1 MNSLAKAVRSLLAIV
16 VSFAALAL
24 TGCASIT
31 GSSQQSLSVETRDS
45 TASVTGVTCE
55 LSNDKGKWF
64 LNTPGSAYIQKSSEN
79 LNVLCKKD
87 GISPGQASVAS
98 TTKAGMVGNI
108 LFGGIIGMAIDHS
121 TGAAYEYPP
130 LIQVMMGTSVVIGA
144 VSADTTKS
152 QLDMGTS
159 GTQQVTTN
167 TQTNV
172 TPPTTPS
179 SIPTMSMDA
188 ARVRCTDLG
197 MKPQT
202 ESFGQCVMKLS
213 K

>member
-1 MNSLAKAVRSLLAIV
+1 MWSFIKEIRFVATVLIGSAIL
-16 VSFAALAL
+16 SL

-45 TASVTGVTCE
+45 ASSVTGVTCE

-64 LNTPGSAYIQKSSEN
+64 LNTPGSAYIQKSNEN
-79 LNVLCKKD
+79 LNVLCKKE
-87 GISPGQASVAS
+87 GLSPGQASVAS

-108 LFGGIIGMAIDHS
+108 LFGGLIGAAIDHS

-130 LIQVMMGTSVVIGA
+130 LIQVMMGSSVVIGGA
-144 VSADTTKS
+144 VADATKS
-152 QLDMGTS
+152 QQESGSS
-159 GTQQVTTN
+159 GTQQVAASSQPSAAPTN
-167 TQTNV
+167 TSNA
-172 TPPTTPS
+172 S
-179 SIPTMSMDA
+179 MSMDA
-188 ARVRCTDLG
+188 ARARCTDLG

>member
-1 MNSLAKAVRSLLAIV
+1 MYPLVNVLRFTLAIF
-16 VSFAALAL
+16 SGLAALAL

-45 TASVTGVTCE
+45 AASVTGVTCE

-64 LNTPGSAYIQKSSEN
+64 LNTPGSAYVQKSSEN

-87 GISPGQASVAS
+87 GLSPGQASVAS

-130 LIQVMMGTSVVIGA
+130 LIQVMMGSSVVIGGA
-144 VSADTTKS
+144 SAEAPKS
-152 QLDMGTS
+152 QPEGAAS
-159 GTQQVTTN
+159 GTQQVTASGQPT
-167 TQTNV
+167 V
-172 TPPTTPS
+172 TPTIVSGS
-179 SIPTMSMDA
+179 SPAMSMDA
-188 ARVRCTDLG
+188 ARARCAELG

>member
-1 MNSLAKAVRSLLAIV
+1 MYPLINVLRFTLAIF
-16 VSFAALAL
+16 SGFAALAL

-45 TASVTGVTCE
+45 AASVTGVTCE

-64 LNTPGSAYIQKSSEN
+64 LNTPGSAYVQKSSEN

-87 GISPGQASVAS
+87 GLSPGQASVAS

-130 LIQVMMGTSVVIGA
+130 LIQVMMGTSVVIGGT
-144 VSADTTKS
+144 SADTTKS
-152 QLDMGTS
+152 QSEIGAS
-159 GTQQVTTN
+159 ATQQVATN
-167 TQTNV
+167 SQANV
-172 TPPTTPS
+172 APTTTPS
-179 SIPTMSMDA
+179 SSPTMSMDA

>member
-1 MNSLAKAVRSLLAIV
+1 MYPLVNVLRFTLAIF
-16 VSFAALAL
+16 SGFAALAL

-45 TASVTGVTCE
+45 AASVTGVTCE

-87 GISPGQASVAS
+87 GLSPGQASVAS

-130 LIQVMMGTSVVIGA
+130 LIQVMMGSSVVIGGA
-144 VSADTTKS
+144 SAETPKS
-152 QLDMGTS
+152 QLEEGTS
-159 GTQQVTTN
+159 GTQQVAASVQPT
-167 TQTNV
+167 V
-172 TPPTTPS
+172 TPIIVSDS
-179 SIPTMSMDA
+179 SPAMSMDA
-188 ARVRCTDLG
+188 ARARCTELG